1 MPRSAVAALLLAA
14 CSAVQVSTD
23 YDPEADFAALK
34 TWAWLPR
41 KARTTGDP
49 RLDSSLVHK
58 RIREAVEAQLVE
70 RGYRKVASA
79 RADFL
84 VAYHTAVER
93 KIDVDT
99 IYRGY
104 GYHPDAWGW
113 GAGHQQTM
121 VYEYDQGTLL
131 LDVLDPKAHRLLWRG
146 SASAV
151 VSEQST
157 PEKRTKL
164 VNEAVAKLLDRFP
177 PGKKK

>member
-1 MPRSAVAALLLAA
+1 MPRTAVAALLLAA
-14 CSAVQVSTD
+14 CSSVTVSTD
-23 YDPEADFAALK
+23 YDPGADFAGLK

-41 KARTTGDP
+41 KAGATGDP
-49 RLDSSLVHK
+49 RLDSTLVHE
-58 RIREAVEAQLVE
+58 RIRHAVETQLAA
-70 RGYRKVASA
+70 RGYEKAAVA

-93 KIDVDT
+93 KMDVDT

-104 GYHPDAWGW
+104 GYGRGAWAW
-113 GAGHQQTM
+113 GAGHETM

-151 VSEQST
+151 VSEHST

-164 VNEAVAKLLDRFP
+164 VNEAVSRLLDRFP
-177 PGKKK
+177 P